1 MTDAT
6 ASPGPSF
13 LATRAGK
20 LTLAFV
26 CVVGLLD
33 FLDTSIVN
41 VALPSIQRDLHFT
54 QQSLQWVLSGYT
66 VTYGGFLLLGGRLAD
81 LLGRRSVLV
90 AGTAL
95 FAVSS
100 LAGGLSQDSGTL
112 IGARL
117 AQGLGAAL
125 MSPAALSILTTSF
138 ATGTDRV
145 RALGAWGAMGGIAS
159 VFGVFLGGLLSA
171 GPGWRWV
178 LFINPPIC
186 AAVIAAA
193 YRLISP
199 RGAHGEARERPRLA
213 SFDTPGALLGTGGM
227 LLLIYALVK
236 APVSGWGSAAT
247 IGELIG
253 AGALLTLF
261 VGNEARHREPLVP
274 LSIFRIKGLA
284 AADATQVLAIAGFYS
299 VFFFVTLYMQD
310 VLHFSALRAGAA
322 YVPVAVIVAVG
333 AGGSSGLISR
343 IGTRPLIV
351 AGALVAAGG
360 IAWVSRIP
368 AHGYYWTGIFP
379 AMMVMGIGLGAVFVG
394 VQTAANAG
402 VPADKAGLAGAL
414 INASF
419 QVGGALGL
427 AIFSALATARTRELL
442 AAHAP
447 APAALAGGYARALLA
462 SAIFVAAAAV
472 IGLRTANT
480 KGEPAAEIT
489 AVAVDDAVRLS
500 TAPGTAATAAGGPA
514 RRPSGRSRQD
524 RPLR

>member
-1 MTDAT
+1 MTAAT
-6 ASPGPSF
+6 APPGPSF
-13 LATRAGK
+13 LATRRGR
-20 LTLAFV
+20 LTLAFL

-41 VALPSIQRDLHFT
+41 VALPSIQHDLHFS

-81 LLGRRSVLV
+81 LFGRRSVLV

-95 FAVSS
+95 FAISS
-100 LAGGLSQDSGTL
+100 LVGGVAQDSGTL
-112 IGARL
+112 VGARL
-117 AQGLGAAL
+117 AQGLGAAF

-138 ATGTDRV
+138 NTGTDRV
-145 RALGAWGAMGGIAS
+145 KALGAWAAMGGIAS
-159 VFGVFLGGLLSA
+159 VFGVFLGGLISA

-186 AAVIAAA
+186 AAVIVAA
-193 YRLISP
+193 YRLVS
-199 RGAHGEARERPRLA
+199 AHGEASARARLA

-227 LLLIYALVK
+227 LLLIYAMVK
-236 APVSGWGSAAT
+236 APDNGWGSAAT

-261 VGNEARHREPLVP
+261 VFNEARQREPLVP

-284 AADATQVLAIAGFYS
+284 AADATQVLGIAGFYS
-299 VFFFVTLYMQD
+299 TFFFVTLYMQE

-322 YVPVAVIVAVG
+322 YVPVAAIVAVG
-333 AGGSSGLISR
+333 ADGSSGLISR

-351 AGALVAAGG
+351 AGSLIAAGG

-368 AHGYYWTGIFP
+368 PHGYYWSDIFP

-402 VPADKAGLAGAL
+402 VPAGQAGLAGAL

-427 AIFSALATARTRELL
+427 AIFSALATARTHELL

-462 SAIFVAAAAV
+462 AAIFVGAAAV
-472 IGLRTANT
+472 IGLRAANT
-480 KGEPAAEIT
+480 KGEPPAEPAPEIT
-489 AVAVDDAVRLS
+489 GVAIGDAVNGVPRSAGERRL
-500 TAPGTAATAAGGPA
+500 T
-514 RRPSGRSRQD
+514 
-524 RPLR
+524 